1 MKPRDEPLV
10 VRWRYDAGRGA
21 LVWQLMFTETGDLIG
36 QKRFSSDRRALFF
49 AIQPVTGRVFCDDYL
64 LKDDA
69 QGTPAGEGWFTGIET
84 IRGGLVYC
92 YAALP
97 HSPEHKGI
105 WCIDFTTGQVVWS
118 RTDIAFIANLGE
130 EFLVC
135 QTFFFGGF
143 PEREFLFVDALT
155 GLDISK
161 PALDAAQV
169 NAIREAVVP
178 EELRQ
183 RIILPGFVRDGIADE
198 LTGLEGFNDSD
209 DSETSRYESIVYGT
223 LTVVALH
230 EQHILSALWRSSI
243 KVWRKNSL
251 VYEECMD
258 AGGDKP
264 CLNNFLIQSNNLYY
278 LRGREELI
286 CVALS

>member
-1 MKPRDEPLV
+1 MKPGDEPLA

-49 AIQPVTGRVFCDDYL
+49 AIQPLTGRVFCDDYL
-64 LKDDA
+64 LMDDG

-92 YAALP
+92 YVSLP

-118 RTDIAFIANLGE
+118 RSDIEFIANLEE

-135 QTFFFGGF
+135 QTSLFGGF
-143 PEREFLFVDALT
+143 PERQFLFVDALT
-155 GLDISK
+155 GLEISK
-161 PALDAAQV
+161 PPLDAAQV
-169 NAIREAVVP
+169 NAIRAAVVP

-198 LTGLEGFNDSD
+198 LPGLEGFTV
-209 DSETSRYESIVYGT
+209 SETSRYESIVYGA

-230 EQHILSALWRSSI
+230 EQRILSALWRSSI
-243 KVWRKNSL
+243 KVWRKSSL
-251 VYEECMD
+251 VYEECME
-258 AGGDKP
+258 AGVDKP
-264 CLNNFLIQSNNLYY
+264 CLNNFLIQRDNLYY
-278 LRGREELI
+278 LREREELL